1 MSQLVQDVAG
11 LYVPPHDYVKL
22 DYVREGSNG
31 AGELARA
38 TYRSGG
44 EAGTVVAELYLTYD
58 SSNKLVS
65 VTKI

>member
-11 LYVPPHDYVKL
+11 LYVPPHDYIKL
-22 DYVREGSNG
+22 DYVPKGSNG
-31 AGELARA
+31 AGELAKA

-44 EAGTVVAELYLTYD
+44 AAGTVVAELSLAYD